1 MIRKT
6 RAMKETGARY
16 AASDIREV
24 NIAGRHFQLRH
35 ATPAQIKLLRR
46 DFALYDKFAKHLED
60 EHKGE
65 FVAIGLDGALIVDP
79 SRARVLHQAADRFG
93 AGKFSLLKIGYDYVL
108 KWRRL

>member
-6 RAMKETGARY
+6 IKEAQARY
-16 AASDIREV
+16 AASDTQEV
-24 NIAGRHFQLRH
+24 NVAGRRFLLRH
-35 ATPAQIKLLRR
+35 ATPAQIKLLKR
-46 DFALYDKFAKHLED
+46 DFDLYDKYAKHLEN

-79 SRARVLHQAADRFG
+79 SHARVLHQAADRFG
-93 AGKFSLLKIGYDYVL
+93 AGKFALLKIGYDYVL